1 MLRHA
6 AVAAAP
12 REMNRLPPLASDH
25 GRLDRMFREHRGVV
39 WRLLRCRGLS
49 PDVAAD
55 ATQEVFLVAAQRL
68 PDVGVGKERAF
79 LIGTA
84 LHVAQAARRTH
95 SRLQLQEDVD
105 VLDERAPTLDDR
117 KSALDMVGKILA
129 RVDPPLVEVFVLY
142 EIAEFSSFEIAEL
155 LGIPRGTVA
164 SRLRFAREAF
174 REAAGRMEL
183 KLRRE
188 QGESPR

>member
-6 AVAAAP
+6 AVAASMDRSPTISADP
-12 REMNRLPPLASDH
+12 QRLEQ
-25 GRLDRMFREHRGVV
+25 MFKAHRGVI
-39 WRLLRCRGLS
+39 WRLLRCKGLP

-55 ATQEVFLVAAQRL
+55 AAQEVFLVAVQRL
-68 PDVGVGKERAF
+68 PDIAIGKERAF

-84 LHVAQAARRTH
+84 LRVAQAAQRT
-95 SRLQLQEDVD
+95 RMRWTFEDEAD
-105 VLDERAPTLDDR
+105 VVDERAPTLDDR
-117 KSALDMVGKILA
+117 KSALDMIGKILA

-174 REAAGRMEL
+174 REAARRVEL
-183 KLRRE
+183 TLRRE
-188 QGESPR
+188 QGRP

>member
-6 AVAAAP
+6 AAAEAIMERPAP
-12 REMNRLPPLASDH
+12 PPGDHARLEQ
-25 GRLDRMFREHRGVV
+25 MFKDHRGVV
-39 WRLLRCRGLS
+39 WRMLRCRGLA

-68 PDVGVGKERAF
+68 ADIAVGKERAF

-84 LHVAQAARRTH
+84 LHVAQAAHRT
-95 SRLQLQEDVD
+95 RARWELTD
-105 VLDERAPTLDDR
+105 VLDEHVATLDDR
-117 KSALDMVGKILA
+117 GSALDMIGKILS
-129 RVDPPLVEVFVLY
+129 RVDDPLVEVFVLH

-155 LGIPRGTVA
+155 LGVPRGTVA

-174 REAAGRMEL
+174 REAARRVEL
-183 KLRRE
+183 RIRRE
-188 QGESPR
+188 QGEA

>member
-1 MLRHA
+1 MDR
-6 AVAAAP
+6 P
-12 REMNRLPPLASDH
+12 PPLASDH

-49 PDVAAD
+49 PDIAAD

-68 PDVGVGKERAF
+68 PDIAIGKERAF

-95 SRLQLQEDVD
+95 SRLQLQEDLD

-117 KSALDMVGKILA
+117 KSALDMVGKILS

-155 LGIPRGTVA
+155 LGVPRGTVA
-164 SRLRFAREAF
+164 ARLRFAREAF

-183 KLRRE
+183 TLRRE
-188 QGESPR
+188 QGDR

>member
-1 MLRHA
+1 MPRHA
-6 AVAAAP
+6 AVAANMDRSP
-12 REMNRLPPLASDH
+12 PVSTPSLGDPHRLEQ
-25 GRLDRMFREHRGVV
+25 MFKAHRGVV
-39 WRLLRCRGLS
+39 WRLLRCKGLP

-55 ATQEVFLVAAQRL
+55 ATQEVFLVAVQRL
-68 PDVGVGKERAF
+68 PDIAIGKERAF

-84 LHVAQAARRTH
+84 LRVAQAAQRTKA
-95 SRLQLQEDVD
+95 RWKVEEEVD
-105 VLDERAPTLDDR
+105 VLDEREPAIDDR
-117 KSALDMVGKILA
+117 KSALDMIGKILE

-174 REAAGRMEL
+174 REAARRVEL
-183 KLRRE
+183 TMRRE
-188 QGESPR
+188 QGQS

>member
-1 MLRHA
+1 MDR
-6 AVAAAP
+6 P
-12 REMNRLPPLASDH
+12 PPLASDH

-49 PDVAAD
+49 PDIAAD

-68 PDVGVGKERAF
+68 PDIAVGKERAF

-95 SRLQLQEDVD
+95 SRLQLQEDLD
-105 VLDERAPTLDDR
+105 VVDERTPTLDDR
-117 KSALDMVGKILA
+117 KSALDMVGRSCRASIRRWSRCSCSTRSPSSRRSKIA
-129 RVDPPLVEVFVLY
+129 D
-142 EIAEFSSFEIAEL
+142 L

-164 SRLRFAREAF
+164 SRLRFAAEAF
-174 REAAGRMEL
+174 REPPAAFQL

-188 QGESPR
+188 QGSRGSR